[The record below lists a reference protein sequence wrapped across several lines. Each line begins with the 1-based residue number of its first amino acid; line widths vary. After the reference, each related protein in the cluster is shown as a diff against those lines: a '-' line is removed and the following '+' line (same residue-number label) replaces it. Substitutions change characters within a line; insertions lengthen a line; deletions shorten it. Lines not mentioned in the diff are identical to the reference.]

1 MKKYTFRKLEDSIFA
16 TGGGWTSEFTPDGE
30 VDTSLEH
37 HLGNEIPQ
45 VEAEKILQE
54 YGWSI
59 CDKCGHIIPD
69 GQDCMCQL
77 QPTGTVD

>member
-1 MKKYTFRKLEDSIFA
+1 MQKYTFRKLDGSIYV

-37 HLGNEIPQ
+37 HIGDEISQ
-45 VEAEKILQE
+45 VDAEKILNE

-59 CDKCGHIIPD
+59 CKKCGNIVPD

-77 QPTGTVD
+77 QPTEAVD

>member
-1 MKKYTFRKLEDSIFA
+1 MKKFTFRKLDDIIFA
-16 TGGGWTSEFTPDGE
+16 TNEGWTNEYTPDGE

-37 HLGNEIPQ
+37 SLGEEITQ

-59 CDKCGHIIPD
+59 CDKCGNIYPD
-69 GQDCMCQL
+69 GGDCCKK
-77 QPTGTVD
+77 

>member
-1 MKKYTFRKLEDSIFA
+1 MKEYTFRKLEDSIFA
-16 TGGGWTSEFTPDGE
+16 TGGGWTSEYTPDGE

-37 HLGNEIPQ
+37 SLGEEITQ
-45 VEAEKILQE
+45 VEARKILQE

-59 CDKCGHIIPD
+59 CRSCGNIFPD

-77 QPTGTVD
+77 QPTEAVD